1 MLLYILVAGS
11 IALSLASGL
20 GLAGTA
26 GVFRDG
32 LLARGTL
39 ELLAI
44 VTMIE
49 MLTVLLEATGSLR
62 RMLAGLRTLIDDA
75 RVLIAIVPSVL
86 GLFPI
91 PGGAILSA
99 PMVGKYG
106 DELGMGTDD
115 KSALNLFFRHIF
127 DQVFPFKP
135 HLILAATVLNLPLF
149 TLIGWQLPVSIAAAL
164 VGYWYMVGRKPRAPA
179 TPDVAPAPDERS
191 RSMWVDS
198 APFLIPLILGIVLR
212 VDFTYAMGA
221 GVLFA
226 IATQGNSALLKK
238 MVSKGLRF
246 RMLFILAAVM
256 IFKTAVERSGVVGG
270 LAEILSGYGVPPA
283 LLVGVLPMILGI
295 ATGLEVAVVAIG
307 YPLLVGLIPAGEPMI
322 PYILVMMVSN
332 AVGATLSPAHLCMA
346 AGNEYFKA
354 SLAGVIRWNLFPQGF
369 RYLATVAF
377 ALAVGA
383 WWRG

>member
-1 MLLYILVAGS
+1 MLPYILVAGS

>member
-1 MLLYILVAGS
+1 MLPYILVAGS

-191 RSMWVDS
+191 RSMWADS

>member
-1 MLLYILVAGS
+1 MLPYILVAGS

-226 IATQGNSALLKK
+226 IATQGNSALFKK

>member
-1 MLLYILVAGS
+1 MLPYILVAGS

-149 TLIGWQLPVSIAAAL
+149 TLIGWQLPVSIVAAL

-179 TPDVAPAPDERS
+179 TPEVAPDREECS
-191 RSMWVDS
+191 RSMWVDT
-198 APFLIPLILGIVLR
+198 APFLIPLVLGTVFR

-226 IATQGNSALLKK
+226 VASQANESLIKQ
-238 MVSKGLRF
+238 MMSKGLRF

-307 YPLLVGLIPAGEPMI
+307 YPLLVGLIPAGEPMM